1 MVVGVPARHAPE
13 RQNDVSSALRFSL
26 LGAGADTVP
35 IVSLAREAHAESR
48 FGYIPFSSSKVES
61 IIARIVANPARSACV
76 LAARGDDVVGML
88 WCSVGEYHIGSDVL
102 LTTIH
107 NLNVGKTLRAS
118 LAGGRV
124 TLGLLKRAEAWS
136 RAKGAREMLFH
147 VTSGVET
154 ERTERLM
161 RKLGYE
167 GMGGNYSFFIL
178 NEDL

>member
-1 MVVGVPARHAPE
+1 MVVGVPLRSAPE
-13 RQNDVSSALRFSL
+13 RREAARAGLRFSL
-26 LGAGADTVP
+26 LGPGADIRPV
-35 IVSLAREAHAESR
+35 VALAREAHAESR
-48 FGYIPFSSSKVES
+48 FSYIPFSPAKVEA
-61 IIARIVANPARSACV
+61 IIARIVARPAQSACI
-76 LAARGDDVVGML
+76 LATRGGDVVGML

-107 NLNVGKTLRAS
+107 NLNVAKPLRAT

-154 ERTERLM
+154 ERTERMM

-167 GMGGNYSFFIL
+167 GIGGNYVRFRFSSF
-178 NEDL
+178 